1 MAETLKIA
9 LRGFLR
15 GFVDLG
21 RGFDWSC
28 QTGQCAADRFIV
40 SLAQVFAFLLT
51 VLLLQCGT
59 YLIAADK
66 PLGGYASL
74 TADPSAPASAFFS
87 EGDAA
92 TGRSTARS
100 LNACTSCA
108 ALFGLYAEA

>member
-9 LRGFLR
+9 LRGFWR

-40 SLAQVFAFLLT
+40 SLARVFAFLLT

-66 PLGGYASL
+66 PLGGYVSL
-74 TADPSAPASAFFS
+74 ILGLLSAITAI
-87 EGDAA
+87 AA
-92 TGRSTARS
+92 GGKSQKQ
-100 LNACTSCA
+100 
-108 ALFGLYAEA
+108 